1 MFGAIVRVDGGAV
14 RVTYLPHFRGMPISR
29 RSGHAPTSQSDRTV
43 RLSQPQQSSQRVPRT
58 PPPLRR
64 GYPANAIDLQWC
76 PHRFASVNQLDSQP
90 TGSNLPTKAQRIVAI
105 LQLSRFQAY
114 RLRRKQNWWTAL
126 LIQVHDLDPNRTVS
140 QSIVAQG
147 QSHRTGG
154 AQR

>member
-1 MFGAIVRVDGGAV
+1 MAQSLELTAGPCVSPICHTSEECPSHDV
-14 RVTYLPHFRGMPISR
+14 PGMRRHRNQIALFVSR
-29 RSGHAPTSQSDRTV
+29 SLNNPFSGF
-43 RLSQPQQSSQRVPRT
+43 PRT

-90 TGSNLPTKAQRIVAI
+90 TGSNLPTKAQRIGAI
-105 LQLSRFQAY
+105 LQSSRFQAY